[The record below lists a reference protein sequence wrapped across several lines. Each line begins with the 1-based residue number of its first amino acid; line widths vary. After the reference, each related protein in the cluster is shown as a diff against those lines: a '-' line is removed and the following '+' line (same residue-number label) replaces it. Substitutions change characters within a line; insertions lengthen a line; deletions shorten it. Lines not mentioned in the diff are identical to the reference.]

1 MDWTTLRMFVR
12 PATSFVRIEDLLHLD
27 NQEVVGLFCPKNS
40 KHLFFLRGR
49 VVILKHQNVRN
60 RLIENTIKIIAENGF
75 DKTTTKAIVSGTG
88 INEAYI
94 YRDFADKE
102 DLFVKVFEK
111 LDEELLAKLMQHLPV
126 IYMRELEYELRCRVF
141 FDAIWKFLIDNK
153 EKCLAFM
160 RYYYSPYFKKYSA
173 DKHKQRYRPL
183 VEKFSEAFIDEA
195 DVWMILNHVLDVMLS
210 FAVKVHSDQMPNEDS
225 YSEHVFRVVYR
236 SIEQYFKKKEVP
248 DND

>member
-27 NQEVVGLFCPKNS
+27 KQAVVGLFYPKKLVNTY
-40 KHLFFLRGR
+40 FLKGR

-111 LDEELLAKLMQHLPV
+111 LDEELFAKLMQHLPV
-126 IYMRELEYELRCRVF
+126 IYARIGIRV
-141 FDAIWKFLIDNK
+141 A
-153 EKCLAFM
+153 M
-160 RYYYSPYFKKYSA
+160 QS
-173 DKHKQRYRPL
+173 
-183 VEKFSEAFIDEA
+183 
-195 DVWMILNHVLDVMLS
+195 VL
-210 FAVKVHSDQMPNEDS
+210 
-225 YSEHVFRVVYR
+225 
-236 SIEQYFKKKEVP
+236 
-248 DND
+248 